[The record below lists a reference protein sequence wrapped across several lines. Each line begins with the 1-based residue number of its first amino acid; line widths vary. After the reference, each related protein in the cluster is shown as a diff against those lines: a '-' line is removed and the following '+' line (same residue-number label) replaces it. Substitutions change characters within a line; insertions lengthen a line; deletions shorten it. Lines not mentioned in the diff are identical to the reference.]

1 MAIDINILNA
11 QLSIGIK
18 NANLSQITEKAAA
31 VAGQSS
37 TQLETT
43 IKDAGQ
49 VVNGIKGLSQAAD
62 NPNATVVSAED
73 AVCEITGD
81 VPGLAAELIGDV
93 SSVTSDVNAI
103 TGNSAAV
110 NGKLN
115 LTISSGA
122 PEAIAKSLKSVTG
135 KTPNE
140 IQNVLKDLAPEGSAR
155 DAVANIETALTD
167 GIAGATGLKDA
178 TDLFKNAAEDLI
190 KSKFGGIVN
199 GVIRTIDTQFDRVID
214 DLISDIPIN
223 VNLNI
228 DFGGI
233 DNRID
238 IPFKE
243 RIMLLIAEGR
253 QADAI
258 RIIDQVSPKAT
269 ALIEEKILPL
279 DLSPPKNISTGAP
292 ASVGSKTTPCY
303 DIGSN
308 NNNWQ
313 GRNTPISPNLF
324 TYIDSPEELV
334 AEFRNT
340 SREITEF
347 IAHWAGTY
355 NNQDIGA
362 EEIHNWHLDRGWSGC
377 GYHYV
382 IRRDGRLQRG
392 RPLERKGAHSGAYG
406 HNNYSIGIT
415 FVAGYNCPT
424 GTPTPNRYISAES
437 ITSAQMKTF
446 KMWVKAFYDVWP
458 GGQALGHN
466 DTSDKGKVD
475 PGFNVPEY
483 VKITFN
489 KTNVLTTP
497 RKGPLSPNELT
508 VAQLAASDS
517 F

>member
-31 VAGQSS
+31 VVGQSS
-37 TQLETT
+37 TQFETT
-43 IKDAGQ
+43 IKNAGQ

-62 NPNATVVSAED
+62 NPNALVAAAED
-73 AVCEITGD
+73 AICEITGD
-81 VPGLAAELIGDV
+81 VPGLAGDLIGDV
-93 SSVTSDVNAI
+93 SSVSNALEGI
-103 TGNSAAV
+103 TGGVAAV
-110 NGKLN
+110 NGALN
-115 LTISSGA
+115 LTISSAA

-140 IQNVLKDLAPEGSAR
+140 IQNVLKDLAPEGPAR
-155 DAVANIETALTD
+155 DAIANIETALTD

-199 GVIRTIDTQFDRVID
+199 GVIRTIDTKFDRIVD
-214 DLISDIPIN
+214 DIIGDIPLNID
-223 VNLNI
+223 LNI

-233 DNRID
+233 DARID

-243 RIMLLIAEGR
+243 RIMLLIAEGK
-253 QADAI
+253 QAEAI
-258 RIIDQVSPKAT
+258 KIIDQVSPKAT

-279 DLSPPKNISTGAP
+279 DLSPPANISTGAP

-340 SREITEF
+340 SRDITEF

-377 GYHYV
+377 GYHYI

-424 GTPTPNRYISAES
+424 GTPNPNRYISAES
-437 ITSAQMKTF
+437 ITLAQMKTF

-466 DTSDKGKVD
+466 DTTDTGKVD
-475 PGFNVPEY
+475 PGFSVSEY
-483 VKITFN
+483 ARITFN
-489 KTNVLTTP
+489 KENLLKAP
-497 RKGPLSPNELT
+497 RKGPMTPQQ
-508 VAQLAASDS
+508 VAAGIEIT
-517 F
+517 